1 MKRFLK
7 LLLRTVI
14 VLFILINVIVIFHAY
29 KFTHFYER
37 KEIVVKKQEDK
48 SSWDK
53 TKEILFGPNF
63 IKQLNTS
70 PDTVV
75 QTLYFTTSDSLKL
88 EAWYLPAT
96 LAKGTIAMFHGHG
109 SKKSALLTEAALF
122 RKLGYNTLL
131 LDFRA
136 HGNSQGNTCSIGND
150 EVEDIKLVYD
160 YLITKGE
167 KNIIL
172 YGVSLGASTITKAV
186 NDYGLNPDKII
197 LEMPFG
203 SLSNAVEGRLKIM
216 KLPPEPLSTLLTFWG
231 GISHGFWAFNLKPSE
246 YVKKIKCPVLLQ
258 WGKNDPRVSQEET
271 QLIYKNI
278 SSTKKL
284 VVYENSAHESLCKK
298 ETVKWTGEIT
308 AFLQ

>member
-1 MKRFLK
+1 MNKFLK
-7 LLLRTVI
+7 LLLRTII

-29 KFTHFYER
+29 KFTYFYER
-37 KEIVVKKQEDK
+37 GEVIVKMQKDK
-48 SSWDK
+48 SSWEK
-53 TKEILFGPNF
+53 TKEILFGANF
-63 IKQLNTS
+63 TKQLNS
-70 PDTVV
+70 APDTLA
-75 QTLYFTTSDSLKL
+75 QTLYFTTNDNLKL
-88 EAWYLPAT
+88 EAWYFPAA

-109 SKKSALLTEAALF
+109 SKKSSLLTEAALF

-136 HGNSQGNTCSIGND
+136 HGNSQGNTCTIGND
-150 EVEDIKLVYD
+150 EAEDVKLVYEF
-160 YLITKGE
+160 LKNKGE

-186 NDYGLNPDKII
+186 NDYELKPNKII

-246 YVKKIKCPVLLQ
+246 YAKKIECPVLLQ
-258 WGKNDPRVSQEET
+258 WGKNDPRVSLEET
-271 QLIYKNI
+271 KLIYKNI

-284 VVYENSAHESLCKK
+284 VIYENSAHESLCKK
-298 ETVKWTGEIT
+298 ETVKWTAEIT

>member
-53 TKEILFGPNF
+53 TKEILFGTNF
-63 IKQLNTS
+63 IKQLNSS

-75 QTLYFTTSDSLKL
+75 QTLYFTTNDSLKL
-88 EAWYLPAT
+88 EAWYLPAAV
-96 LAKGTIAMFHGHG
+96 AKGTIAMFHGHG

-160 YLITKGE
+160 YLNTKGE

-186 NDYGLNPDKII
+186 NDYELKPRKII

-258 WGKNDPRVSQEET
+258 WGKNDPRVSLEET